1 MRKPTKKKTASKE
14 TLALVE
20 TASSR
25 EGLEKKILAFMKTK
39 DHAGFFDIAQAIDAS
54 LRDIGVAVQALND
67 KGYQVNLDDS
77 GLHKKKFTKTGG
89 FESHYHKVI
98 KGGWLKIGLIS
109 DNQLGNKTSR
119 LDVLHS
125 AYDHFDAEGITDVYH
140 AGNVIDGYLPQINAF
155 ELLPEAGPSIERQCE
170 YAAKVYPKK
179 KGIRTH
185 FVTGDCH
192 EGWYSRGA
200 GLNVG
205 EAMEQR
211 FRKHGREDLL
221 YKGHVEYD
229 FELRPSTLP
238 KNVRGPIIRVMHPGG
253 GTSYAKS
260 YKGQKWA
267 ESLQGGEKPQI
278 ALIGHYHKL
287 GYFLERN
294 IHVFLAGCTSD
305 QSIFMRKLQL
315 QADVGYRICEI
326 LVDHRT
332 GAVERM
338 REEVVTFFDKGYYQN
353 YERF

>member
-1 MRKPTKKKTASKE
+1 MRKSKKKTSRKVK
-14 TLALVE
+14 ALVE

-25 EGLEKKILAFMKTK
+25 EGLEKRILSFMKAK
-39 DHAGFFDIAQAIDAS
+39 DHAGLFDIAQAIDVS
-54 LRDIGVAVQALND
+54 LKDLADAVNALND
-67 KGYQVNLDDS
+67 KGYQISLDES
-77 GLHKKKFTKTGG
+77 GLHKSKFTPSGG
-89 FESHYHKVI
+89 FESHYHRAH
-98 KGGWLKIGLIS
+98 KGGWIKVGLIS

-119 LDVLHS
+119 IDVLNS
-125 AYDHFDAEGITDVYH
+125 AYDHFAAEGITDVYH
-140 AGNVIDGYLPQINAF
+140 AGNVIDGFLPRINAF
-155 ELLPEAGPSIERQCE
+155 ELLAEAGPSIERQCA

-192 EGWYSRGA
+192 EGWYASGS

-205 EAMEQR
+205 AAMQR
-211 FRKHGREDLL
+211 IFRQNDREDLL
-221 YKGHVEYD
+221 YKGHIEFDV
-229 FELRPSTLP
+229 ELRPEGLR
-238 KNVRGPIIRVMHPGG
+238 KGLRGPILRVMHPGG

-315 QADVGYRICEI
+315 QADVGYRILEI
-326 LVDHRT
+326 LPDKHT
-332 GAVERM
+332 GAISRI
-338 REEVVTFFDKGYYQN
+338 REEMVTFFDKGYYQN
-353 YERF
+353 FERF

>member
-1 MRKPTKKKTASKE
+1 MRKSKKKTSRKVR
-14 TLALVE
+14 ALVE
-20 TASSR
+20 TASNR
-25 EGLEKKILAFMKTK
+25 EGLEKRILAFMKTK

-54 LRDIGVAVQALND
+54 LKDIGEAVQALSD
-67 KGYQVNLDDS
+67 KGYKINLDES
-77 GLHKKKFTKTGG
+77 GLHKQKFTPTGG
-89 FESHYHKVI
+89 FESHYHKVH

-125 AYDHFDAEGITDVYH
+125 AYDHFADEGITDVYH
-140 AGNVIDGYLPQINAF
+140 AGNVIDGYLPQINAY

-179 KGIRTH
+179 RGITTH

-192 EGWYSRGA
+192 EGWYSRGS

-205 EAMEQR
+205 EAMQQR
-211 FRKHGREDLL
+211 FEKHGRSDLV
-221 YKGHVEYD
+221 YKGHVEFD
-229 FELRPSTLP
+229 IELRPDGLR
-238 KNVRGPIIRVMHPGG
+238 KDLRGPILRVMHPGG

-315 QADVGYRICEI
+315 QAEVGYRICEVA
-326 LVDHRT
+326 VDPRT
-332 GAVERM
+332 GAVARI
-338 REEVVTFFDKGYYQN
+338 REELVTFFDKGYYQS